1 MHARVMAAAVTVAR
15 SQDDGVRVNV
25 SALAASLETTPKTLY
40 KWAKR
45 YRDNGLAG
53 LEEESRAP
61 KEPPVKFDDDV
72 VDAVVRLRKQLRDD
86 GWDYGAEPIREHLL
100 RESGSAP
107 STSTIWRMLKAR
119 GFVLAEPE
127 KRPKSS
133 CIRFEAAAPNE
144 RWQIDA
150 THWQLA
156 DGTAVEII
164 NVIDD
169 HSRLCVAAVAVP
181 TTTSEA
187 AWAAFALGVDRYG
200 WPAGCLSDNGLAFS
214 GKLKGF
220 EVVFE
225 TRLRSA
231 GVHPVTSR
239 PQHPQTCGKVERFQQ
254 TEKKW
259 LRAQDLARDLDELQA
274 GLEIFRDYYN
284 RIRPHRGI
292 ARLTPWARWSATSR
306 AVAAPSALPSPQ
318 RRATNLVNPNGTVT
332 SGTWSIAVGTRHAG
346 QHADLVIDGLFAAVF
361 IDGQLLHTLTIDPTR
376 RHQPRPRT

>member
-1 MHARVMAAAVTVAR
+1 MHARVMAAAVAVAR
-15 SQDDGVRVNV
+15 SQDDGHRVNV
-25 SALAASLETTPKTLY
+25 TALAKSLGVAPKTLY
-40 KWAKR
+40 KWANR
-45 YRDNGLAG
+45 YRDVGLAG
-53 LEEESRAP
+53 LEEESRRP

-72 VDAVVRLRKQLRDD
+72 LDAVVRLRKQLRDD

-119 GFVLAEPE
+119 GFVMSEPA
-127 KRPKSS
+127 KRPKASFV
-133 CIRFEAAAPNE
+133 RFEADAPNE

-164 NVIDD
+164 NIIDD

-187 AWAAFALGVDRYG
+187 AWAAFNLGVDRYG

-214 GKLKGF
+214 GRLKGF

-225 TRLRSA
+225 IRLRAA
-231 GVHPVTSR
+231 GVQPVTSR
-239 PQHPQTCGKVERFQQ
+239 PRHPQTCGKVERFQQ

-259 LRAQDLARDLDELQA
+259 LRAQDPANDLDELQA
-274 GLEIFRDYYN
+274 NLETFRDYYN
-284 RIRPHRGI
+284 RVRPHRGI
-292 ARLTPWARWSATSR
+292 TRRTPWDRWTATTR
-306 AVAAPSALPSPQ
+306 AIAAPTQLPPPQ
-318 RRATNLVNPNGTVT
+318 HRATNLVNPNGTIT
-332 SGTWSIAVGTRHAG
+332 CGTWTIGIGTRHAG
-346 QHADLVIDGLFAAVF
+346 KHADLVIDGLFAAVF
-361 IDGQLLHTLTIDPTR
+361 IDGQLHHTLTIDPAR